1 VIAAL
6 LERPLVVREPLRALD
21 GIIVLG
27 APLVDNRLT
36 SVLAER
42 VAAAHALWLAGGAPR
57 VIATGGVTDGAS
69 RSEASVLAEALAAR
83 GIPDVLVEDASLT
96 TADNARLTAALVAP
110 LGIRSVWIVTQPFH
124 TRRAVRLFRR
134 AGLDAHGWPA
144 GDRRKLGW
152 LVREYAAWAALL
164 TTGPWRRAR
173 RRPGDRTERG
183 PNP

>member
-1 VIAAL
+1 MIAAL
-6 LERPLVVREPLRALD
+6 LERPLVVRHPLRALD
-21 GIIVLG
+21 AIVVLG
-27 APLVDNRLT
+27 APLAAGDRLT

-42 VAAAHALWLAGGAPR
+42 VTAAHALWLAGGAPR
-57 VIATGGVTDGAS
+57 VVATGGTTHGAT
-69 RSEASVLAEALAAR
+69 RSEASALADALAAR
-83 GIPDVLVEDASLT
+83 GIPGVLVEDASLT

-152 LVREYAAWAALL
+152 LVREYGAWAALL
-164 TTGPWRRAR
+164 AR
-173 RRPGDRTERG
+173 GG
-183 PNP
+183 